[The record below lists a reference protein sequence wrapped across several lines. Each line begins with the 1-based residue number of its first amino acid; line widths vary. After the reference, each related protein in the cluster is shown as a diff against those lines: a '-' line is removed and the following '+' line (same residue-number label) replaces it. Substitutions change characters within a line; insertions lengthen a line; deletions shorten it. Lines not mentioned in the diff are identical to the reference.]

1 VANNSFVLSVVKEIG
16 AKVLDSDTRLIAD
29 GKHIR
34 LVARGKWE
42 FVERKK
48 VSGIVG
54 IVAVT
59 DENKMI
65 LIEQYRA
72 PVNRRVIEIPA
83 GLAGDI
89 VGSEDEALEIAAQ
102 RELLEETGFE
112 AKTMTRLVDGVS
124 SAGITSE
131 VITLFRATG
140 LTRTG
145 KGGGDGSEDIEV
157 HEIPVDQVHQWVQ
170 DREKSGAIV
179 DFKVYAGLFFVKSA

>member
-1 VANNSFVLSVVKEIG
+1 MSESQD
-16 AKVLDSDTRLIAD
+16 KVIAE

-42 FVERKK
+42 FAERKK

-59 DENKMI
+59 DQNKLI
-65 LIEQYRA
+65 LIEQFRA

-89 VGSEDEALEIAAQ
+89 AGSEDEKLEIAAE
-102 RELLEETGFE
+102 RELMEETGYE
-112 AKTMTRLVDGVS
+112 AREMTRLIDGAV
-124 SAGITSE
+124 SAGMTSE
-131 VITLFRATG
+131 IVTLFRATG

-157 HEIPVDQVHQWVQ
+157 HEIPVDEVHPWIQE
-170 DREKSGAIV
+170 REKGGAIV
-179 DFKVYAGLFFVKSA
+179 

>member
-1 VANNSFVLSVVKEIG
+1 MPESE
-16 AKVLDSDTRLIAD
+16 TRLIAD

-42 FVERKK
+42 FAERKK

-59 DENKMI
+59 DDNKLI
-65 LIEQYRA
+65 LIEQFRA

-89 VGSEDEALEIAAQ
+89 AGSEDEALEIAAQ
-102 RELLEETGFE
+102 RELMEETGYE
-112 AKTMTRLVDGVS
+112 AKRWTRLTEGAV

-131 VITLFRATG
+131 IVTLFRADDVS
-140 LTRTG
+140 RTG
-145 KGGGDGSEDIEV
+145 NGGGDGSEDIDV
-157 HEIPVDQVHQWVQ
+157 HLIPVDQVHAWIQE
-170 DREKSGAIV
+170 REKTGAIV
-179 DFKVYAGLFFVKSA
+179 DFKVYAGLFFVKCL

>member
-1 VANNSFVLSVVKEIG
+1 MSESET
-16 AKVLDSDTRLIAD
+16 KVIAE

-42 FVERKK
+42 FAERKK

-59 DENKMI
+59 DQNKLI
-65 LIEQYRA
+65 LIEQFRA

-89 VGSEDEALEIAAQ
+89 AGSEDEKLEIAAE
-102 RELLEETGFE
+102 RELMEETGYE
-112 AKTMTRLVDGVS
+112 AREMTRLIDGAV

-131 VITLFRATG
+131 IVTLFRATG
-140 LTRTG
+140 LSRTG
-145 KGGGDGSEDIEV
+145 KGGGDGSEEIEV
-157 HEIPVDQVHQWVQ
+157 HEIPVDQVHPWIQE
-170 DREKSGAIV
+170 REKTGAIV
-179 DFKVYAGLFFVKSA
+179 DFKVYAGLFFLKE

>member
-1 VANNSFVLSVVKEIG
+1 MA
-16 AKVLDSDTRLIAD
+16 SDETKLLCD

-59 DENKMI
+59 DENKLI
-65 LIEQYRA
+65 LVEQFRA
-72 PVNRRVIEIPA
+72 PVNKRVIELPA

-89 VGSEDEALEIAAQ
+89 SGSEDEALEIAAN
-102 RELLEETGFE
+102 RELSEETGYE
-112 AKTMTRLVDGVS
+112 AKQMTRLIDGAV

-131 VITLFRATG
+131 IVTLFRATG
-140 LTRTG
+140 LRRTG
-145 KGGGDGSEDIEV
+145 EGGGDGSEDITV
-157 HEIPVDQVHQWVQ
+157 HEIPVDQVHAWVLA
-170 DREKSGAIV
+170 REKEGAIV
-179 DFKVYAGLFFVKSA
+179 DFKVYAGLYFVKCAEPKV

>member
-1 VANNSFVLSVVKEIG
+1 MADEPTK
-16 AKVLDSDTRLIAD
+16 LIAD

-42 FVERKK
+42 FAERKK

-59 DENKMI
+59 DDKKLI
-65 LIEQYRA
+65 LIEQFRA

-89 VGSEDEALEIAAQ
+89 AGSEDEKLEIAAQ
-102 RELLEETGFE
+102 RELMEETGYE
-112 AKTMTRLVDGVS
+112 AKQFTRLTDGAV

-131 VITLFRATG
+131 IVTLFRATG
-140 LTRTG
+140 LRRTG

-157 HEIPVDQVHQWVQ
+157 HEIPVDKAHEWIQQ
-170 DREKSGAIV
+170 REKTGAIV
-179 DFKVYAGLFFVKSA
+179 DFKVYAGLFFVKAG

>member
-1 VANNSFVLSVVKEIG
+1 MLESQD
-16 AKVLDSDTRLIAD
+16 KVIAE

-42 FVERKK
+42 FAERKK

-59 DENKMI
+59 DQNKLI
-65 LIEQYRA
+65 LVEQFRA

-89 VGSEDEALEIAAQ
+89 AGSEDEKLELAAQ
-102 RELLEETGFE
+102 RELMEETGYE
-112 AKTMTRLVDGVS
+112 AREMTRLIDGAV
-124 SAGITSE
+124 SAGMTSE
-131 VITLFRATG
+131 IVTLFRATG
-140 LTRTG
+140 LSRTG

-157 HEIPVDQVHQWVQ
+157 HEIPVDQVHAWIQQ
-170 DREKSGAIV
+170 REKSGAIV
-179 DFKVYAGLFFVKSA
+179 DFKVYAGLFFLEK

>member
-1 VANNSFVLSVVKEIG
+1 MPDEP
-16 AKVLDSDTRLIAD
+16 TRIIAE

-42 FVERKK
+42 FAERKK

-59 DENKMI
+59 DQNKLI
-65 LIEQYRA
+65 LIEQFRA

-89 VGSEDEALEIAAQ
+89 AGSEDEKLEIAAQ
-102 RELLEETGFE
+102 RELMEETGYE
-112 AKTMTRLVDGVS
+112 AREMTRLIDGAV

-131 VITLFRATG
+131 IVTLFRATG
-140 LTRTG
+140 LSRTG

-157 HEIPVDQVHQWVQ
+157 HEIPVDEVHAWIQE
-170 DREKSGAIV
+170 REKTGAIV
-179 DFKVYAGLFFVKSA
+179 DFKVYAGLFFLKE

>member
-1 VANNSFVLSVVKEIG
+1 MRDEP
-16 AKVLDSDTRLIAD
+16 TRVIAD

-42 FVERKK
+42 FAERKK

-59 DENKMI
+59 DQNKLI
-65 LIEQYRA
+65 LIEQLRA

-89 VGSEDEALEIAAQ
+89 AGSEDEKLEIAAQ
-102 RELLEETGFE
+102 RELMEETGYE
-112 AKTMTRLVDGVS
+112 AREMTRLIDGAV

-131 VITLFRATG
+131 IVTLFRATG

-157 HEIPVDQVHQWVQ
+157 HEVPVDKVHAWIQE
-170 DREKSGAIV
+170 REKTGAIV
-179 DFKVYAGLFFVKSA
+179 DFKVYAGLFFLKGS

>member
-1 VANNSFVLSVVKEIG
+1 MAE
-16 AKVLDSDTRLIAD
+16 AETRVIAD

-42 FVERKK
+42 FAERKK

-59 DENKMI
+59 DQNKLV
-65 LIEQYRA
+65 LIEQFRA

-89 VGSEDEALEIAAQ
+89 AGREDEELEIAAQ
-102 RELLEETGFE
+102 RELMEETGYE
-112 AKTMTRLVDGVS
+112 AREMTRLIDGAV

-131 VITLFRATG
+131 IVTLFRATG
-140 LTRTG
+140 LSRTAE
-145 KGGGDGSEDIEV
+145 GGGDGSEDITV
-157 HEIPVDQVHQWVQ
+157 HEILVDQVHAWVLA
-170 DREKSGAIV
+170 REKEGAIV
-179 DFKVYAGLFFVKSA
+179 DFKVYAGLYFIKCAEPK